1 MHIEVLHDAVT
12 ADTGVVRARQNI
24 IAVLSEAAWADAAGQ
39 ICIFR
44 DWIQI
49 ARVFRCSEL
58 KHNRV
63 ARNVDTHITALAA
76 HMVVV
81 PFVTK
86 RVEELAYVLRVAR
99 GARVSRAAA
108 LNAGSLIRTHGHVG
122 IAVRAG
128 VIVLLAEARK
138 FVFLQLA
145 VR

>member
-1 MHIEVLHDAVT
+1 
-12 ADTGVVRARQNI
+12 
-24 IAVLSEAAWADAAGQ
+24 
-39 ICIFR
+39 
-44 DWIQI
+44 
-49 ARVFRCSEL
+49 
-58 KHNRV
+58 
-63 ARNVDTHITALAA
+63 
-76 HMVVV
+76 MVVV